1 MNIKS
6 IGNKIKGHP
15 TMTEGT
21 MYSMLVICGI
31 SHFLNDMI
39 QSIIPSIYPII
50 KDKFDFSF
58 AQIGIIT
65 LVFQMTS
72 SILQPF
78 TGLYADR
85 YPRPYALSIGMC
97 FTLTGLLMLAF
108 ADNYLLILLAVSI
121 VGFGSSVFHP
131 TASRVA
137 QLASGGRKSLAQAI
151 FQVGGNGGSA
161 LGPLLAALIILPFG
175 QHAISWFAIAALLA
189 AIIMVRL
196 GAWYK
201 ERLVYSVK
209 HPQKATGLNT
219 HISKR
224 AKYGALG
231 ILILLV
237 FSKYFYTSCITSYFT
252 FFLIDKFGITV
263 QASQICLFVFL
274 AAFAIGTLVGG
285 MFGDRFGRKYVI
297 WFSILG
303 AAPFAIAMP
312 YANFTLTIV
321 CTFLSG
327 FIIASAF
334 SSIVVYATDLMPD
347 KVGLIAGIFF
357 GLMFGLG
364 GLGSAFFGWLADLT
378 SIEFIFQVSAFLPL
392 LGVIAG
398 FLPDTQ
404 KKEEK
409 TKA

>member
-6 IGNKIKGHP
+6 IGSKIKGNP
-15 TMTEGT
+15 TKMEGT
-21 MYSMLVICGI
+21 VYSILIICGI
-31 SHFLNDMI
+31 SHFLNDLI

-65 LVFQMTS
+65 LMFKMAS

-78 TGLYADR
+78 TGLYADKH
-85 YPRPYALSIGMC
+85 PRPYALSVGMC
-97 FTLTGLLMLAF
+97 FTLIGLLMLAF
-108 ADNYLLILLAVSI
+108 SENYLLILLSVSI
-121 VGFGSSVFHP
+121 VGLGSSVFHP

-137 QLASGGRKSLAQAI
+137 QLASGGRKSLAQSI

-161 LGPLLAALIILPFG
+161 IGPLLAALIILPFG
-175 QHAISWFAIAALLA
+175 QHAISWFALAALLA
-189 AIIMVRL
+189 ALIMIRL

-201 ERLVYSVK
+201 ARLVYVVT
-209 HPQKATGLNT
+209 HPQKNVTLSND
-219 HISKR
+219 ISKR
-224 AKYGALG
+224 AKYGALF
-231 ILILLV
+231 ILVLLI

-252 FFLIDKFGITV
+252 FFLIDKFGISV
-263 QASQICLFVFL
+263 QASQLCLFVFL
-274 AAFAIGTLVGG
+274 AAFAIGTVAGG
-285 MFGDRFGRKYVI
+285 MLGDKFGRKYVI

-303 AAPFAIAMP
+303 AAPFALIMP
-312 YANFTLTIV
+312 FANLFWTLV

-327 FIIASAF
+327 LIIASAF

-364 GLGSAFFGWLADLT
+364 GLGSAFFGWLADKT

-392 LGVIAG
+392 LGIIAG
-398 FLPDTQ
+398 FLPNTQ
-404 KKEEK
+404 KKRK
-409 TKA
+409 

>member
-85 YPRPYALSIGMC
+85 HPRPYALSIGMC
-97 FTLTGLLMLAF
+97 FTLTGLLLLAF
-108 ADNYLLILLAVSI
+108 AGNYLLILLAVSI

-274 AAFAIGTLVGG
+274 AAFAIGTLAGG

-327 FIIASAF
+327 LIIASAF

>member
-1 MNIKS
+1 
-6 IGNKIKGHP
+6 
-15 TMTEGT
+15 MTEGT

-85 YPRPYALSIGMC
+85 HPRPYALSIGMC
-97 FTLTGLLMLAF
+97 FTLTGLLILAF

-274 AAFAIGTLVGG
+274 AAFAIGTLAGG

-327 FIIASAF
+327 LIIASAF

>member
-1 MNIKS
+1 MNIQS
-6 IGNKIKGHP
+6 IGSKIKGNP
-15 TMTEGT
+15 TKMEGT
-21 MYSMLVICGI
+21 AYSILVICGI

-65 LVFQMTS
+65 LMFQMTS

-78 TGLYADR
+78 TGLYADKH
-85 YPRPYALSIGMC
+85 PRPYALSVGMC
-97 FTLTGLLMLAF
+97 FTLIGLLMLAF
-108 ADNYLLILLAVSI
+108 SEHYLLILLSVSI
-121 VGFGSSVFHP
+121 VGLGSSVFHP

-137 QLASGGRKSLAQAI
+137 QLASGGRKSLAQSI

-161 LGPLLAALIILPFG
+161 IGPLLAALIILPFG
-175 QHAISWFAIAALLA
+175 QAAISWFALAALA
-189 AIIMVRL
+189 AALIMIRL

-201 ERLVYSVK
+201 ARLAYVVT
-209 HPQKATGLNT
+209 HPQKNITTNNA
-219 HISKR
+219 ISKR
-224 AKYGALG
+224 AKYGAL
-231 ILILLV
+231 LILVLLI

-252 FFLIDKFGITV
+252 FFLIDMFGISV
-263 QASQICLFVFL
+263 RASQLSLFVFL
-274 AAFAIGTLVGG
+274 AAFAIGTVAGG
-285 MFGDRFGRKYVI
+285 MLGDKFGRKYVI

-303 AAPFAIAMP
+303 AAPFALIMP
-312 YANFTLTIV
+312 YANLTWTII
-321 CTFLSG
+321 CTFLAG
-327 FIIASAF
+327 LIIASAF

-364 GLGSAFFGWLADLT
+364 GLGSAFFGWLADKT

-392 LGVIAG
+392 LGVIAA
-398 FLPDTQ
+398 FLPNTQ
-404 KKEEK
+404 KKK
-409 TKA
+409 R

>member
-85 YPRPYALSIGMC
+85 HPRPYALSIGMC
-97 FTLTGLLMLAF
+97 FTLTGLLLLAF

-161 LGPLLAALIILPFG
+161 LGPLLAALIILPLG

-274 AAFAIGTLVGG
+274 AAFAIGTLAGG

-327 FIIASAF
+327 LIIASAF